1 MKRQYFIVQGRQ
13 DNKTKRQRDKETKKW
28 KDKNTTRQIEKKHR
42 PKTEF
47 DIAMSADREFCTL
60 AMFSGNC
67 NNGAILFQWMQLYN
81 CKIKCI

>member
-1 MKRQYFIVQGRQ
+1 MKRQEY
-13 DNKTKRQRDKETKKW
+13 NKTKR
-28 KDKNTTRQIEKKHR
+28 EKKQR

-67 NNGAILFQWMQLYN
+67 NNGAILFQ
-81 CKIKCI
+81 